1 MIPNALTLYILFST
15 TSQDALMTTT
25 EATDIATAL
34 EQDYEGMTSQLELR
48 IYDEQDNGDLI
59 MGERIPFPVCIDGV
73 FVTETAQQPM
83 PEELDYGI
91 WDTDFEQQQETEEDD
106 GDIDQQLLP
115 LSV

>member
-15 TSQDALMTTT
+15 TSQDALITTT
-25 EATDIATAL
+25 VATDIATAL
-34 EQDYEGMTSQLELR
+34 TQDYAGMTSQLELR
-48 IYDEQDNGDLI
+48 IYDEQANGDLT

-83 PEELDYGI
+83 PEEPDYGI
-91 WDTDFEQQQETEEDD
+91 WDTDFEEQQETEDEDD
-106 GDIDQQLLP
+106 TEQQLLP